1 MCLLHNLHAG
11 VIYRLYLGDKIYYIQ
26 YYYNHYQI
34 KTIDDSGVKMY
45 TTDTTDHLV
54 FQHIDKWLELPVGIP
69 NFKTIVNYEEYL
81 DNGY

>member
-1 MCLLHNLHAG
+1 MCLLHNLCAG
-11 VIYRLYLGDKIYYIQ
+11 AVYRLCLEDKIYYIQ

-34 KTIDDSGVKMY
+34 KTIDELGVKMY
-45 TTDTTDHLV
+45 TTDVVDHIV
-54 FQHIDKWLELPVGIP
+54 FQHIDKWVELPAH